1 MTQMPATYGS
11 YKDHQHEGET
21 LREAE
26 ARALLSCASRLQ
38 RACDT
43 ACNREDYGE
52 AIQLNQQLW
61 TIFQASLIEAE
72 NPLPVD
78 LRTLLLNLARY
89 VDKVSFRALAEAP
102 APHLLRSLIQINRNI
117 AAGLSV
123 LQPKASGDASQ
134 PAITSTATAA
144 GRDSIMTMA

>member
-1 MTQMPATYGS
+1 MTQMPAAYGN
-11 YKDHQHEGET
+11 YKNTQHEGET

-38 RACDT
+38 RACDS
-43 ACNREDYGE
+43 AHDREAYGE
-52 AIQLNQQLW
+52 AVQLNQQLW

-72 NPLPVD
+72 NPLPAD

-89 VDKVSFRALAEAP
+89 IDKVSFRALSEAP
-102 APHLLRSLIQINRNI
+102 APHLLRSMIQINRNI

-123 LQPKASGDASQ
+123 RQPSEAAVAQS
-134 PAITSTATAA
+134 PITANGSADDRA
-144 GRDSIMTMA
+144 SIMTMV

>member
-1 MTQMPATYGS
+1 MTQMPAAYS
-11 YKDHQHEGET
+11 NYKDTQHEGET

-38 RACDT
+38 RVCDDHFD
-43 ACNREDYGE
+43 REIYGE

-72 NPLPVD
+72 NPLPAD

-89 VDKVSFRALAEAP
+89 IDKVSFRALAEAP

-123 LQPKASGDASQ
+123 RQPSAAAAQ
-134 PAITSTATAA
+134 PPITTAGSADDRA
-144 GRDSIMTMA
+144 SIMTMA